1 MDRRTFLCG
10 LILGEFAEPIAAKAQ
25 QAGKVYRIGILDTT
39 SAAPSAANLNAFL
52 QGLRELGYVE
62 GQNLL
67 IEYQSADGRA
77 ERFPD
82 LATELVRR
90 KVDVILTRGTP
101 AVLAAKTATATIPIV
116 MASSGDPV
124 GAGVV
129 SSLARPGGNVTGLS
143 TMVPQLAGKRL
154 ALLKDGFPAVERI
167 AYVANMSNPAF
178 VSAAKQDIEITARS
192 LGFLVRFF
200 DVRKAEDIGP
210 AFEAAIKQRVNAVA
224 VGVDPVTQAN
234 FRRCA
239 ELSVKHRLPSIFA
252 SRQFV
257 EAGGLMSYGVN
268 IPDLYRRAAA
278 YVDKALKGARPA
290 DLPIEQPTKFEL
302 VINLKTAKALGLT
315 IPPQVLSRADQ
326 IIE

>member
-1 MDRRTFLCG
+1 MDRRTFMYG
-10 LILGEFAEPIAAKAQ
+10 LGVGLLTAPLAAEAQ
-25 QAGKVYRIGILDTT
+25 PAGKVYRIGILETT
-39 SAAPSAANLNAFL
+39 ALASNAANIDAFRR
-52 QGLRELGYVE
+52 GLRELGYVE
-62 GQNLL
+62 GQNFV

-90 KVDVILTRGTP
+90 KVDLILTRGTP
-101 AVLAAKTATATIPIV
+101 AVLAAKKATATIPIV

-143 TMVPQLAGKRL
+143 TMAPLLAGKRL

-167 AYVANMSNPAF
+167 AYVADMSNPAF

-210 AFEAAIKQRVNAVA
+210 AFEAAIKQRVDAVA
-224 VGVDPVTQAN
+224 VALDPVTQAN
-234 FRRCA
+234 FRRSV

-252 SRQFV
+252 SREFA
-257 EAGGLMSYGVN
+257 EAGGLMSYGAKL
-268 IPDLYRRAAA
+268 PDLYRRAAA
-278 YVDKALKGARPA
+278 YVDKTLKGAKPS
-290 DLPIEQPTKFEL
+290 DLPIEQPEKFEL

-315 IPPQVLSRADQ
+315 IPPSLLLRADQ